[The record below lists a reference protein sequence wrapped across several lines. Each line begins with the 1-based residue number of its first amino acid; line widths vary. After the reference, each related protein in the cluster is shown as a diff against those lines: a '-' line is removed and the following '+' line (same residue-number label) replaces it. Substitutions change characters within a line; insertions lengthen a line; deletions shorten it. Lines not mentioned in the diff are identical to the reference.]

1 MKQKTQIDESKMRGD
16 VDMKL
21 VFRRTGE
28 RRYTVEAHRTGF
40 ANLEMNPA
48 PGYDPLIPHDMM
60 HLVVEAQLGL
70 AHGIYGQLA
79 AGGTGGTFRL
89 IVRSDESSRKISRAR
104 HRLAARGERLKTKGR
119 DELMQSERATYICWQ
134 YWLRRSSSSDRRE
147 TAHRMAQQARQVRD
161 VARVAELRA
170 LDQRTLDEICK
181 HLDQLSSHWSSLE
194 IGQSMAVHWPDL
206 AIVTEPVPFI

>member
-1 MKQKTQIDESKMRGD
+1 MKQKKEIDESRRRGE

-21 VFRRTGE
+21 IFRRTGE
-28 RRYTVEAHRTGF
+28 RRYAVEAHRTGF
-40 ANLEMNPA
+40 PNLEINPA

-89 IVRSDESSRKISRAR
+89 VVKSDESSRKISRAR

-119 DELMQSERATYICWQ
+119 DELLQSERATYICWQ
-134 YWLRRSSSSDRRE
+134 YWLGRSSSSDRRK
-147 TAHRMAQQARQVRD
+147 TAQTMTQQARQVRD
-161 VARVAELRA
+161 VAGVAELHA
-170 LDQRTLDEICK
+170 LDQGKLEQICK
-181 HLDQLSSHWSSLE
+181 HLDQLSSHWSSLK